1 LFDVARKRF
10 GVFAVKPA
18 ALDFSQSVSL
28 GLMLPLVPIANLLLF
43 QMQGGDAVLA
53 ARIQHLLQIVLTTDD
68 DKQEEAAEAEAKEI
82 FRKRGLPG
90 IAAVGDEAAYEFVL
104 LTCSPGPLE
113 FQKQVLRKAR
123 EGAKRH
129 EVSADAASYCEAHVR
144 QEIVKANAK
153 KHAPANP
160 ALREQIE
167 QLFKTDQAVREKNE
181 FDMEKMSQTDR
192 ELRAPLE
199 AIFAKYG
206 VPTYR
211 MVGPLAASNFITM
224 VQHQSPEFRMR
235 VLPKLKA
242 NVAAGQADPGSYAMV
257 FDRSR
262 TDAGKKQMYGGNLI
276 CDSEHPKLHT
286 APIEDEHNVNQRR
299 AAIGLMRLELYAQLV
314 VAMTPNGVCPAAP
327 EAK

>member
-1 LFDVARKRF
+1 MLRLF
-10 GVFAVKPA
+10 
-18 ALDFSQSVSL
+18 
-28 GLMLPLVPIANLLLF
+28 PIANFLLL
-43 QMQGGDAVLA
+43 QMQSGDAVLA
-53 ARIQHLLQIVLTTDD
+53 ARIQQLVQIVLTSDD

-104 LTCSPGPLE
+104 LTCSPGPVE
-113 FQKQVLRKAR
+113 FQRKVLRKAR
-123 EGAKRH
+123 EGAKKH
-129 EVSADAASYCEAHVR
+129 EIPADAASYCEAHTR
-144 QEIVKANAK
+144 QEMVKAKAK
-153 KHAPANP
+153 KRAPANS

-167 QLFKTDQAVREKNE
+167 QLFKADQAVREKNE
-181 FDMEKMSQTDR
+181 VDMEKMSQTDR

-211 MVGPLAASNFITM
+211 MVGPQAASGFITM
-224 VQHQSPEFRMR
+224 IQHQSPEFRLR

-242 NVAAGQADPGSYAMV
+242 NVAAGEADPGSYAMV
-257 FDRSR
+257 FDRSQ
-262 TDAGKKQMYGGNLI
+262 TDAGKKQMYGENLI

-286 APIEDEHNVNQRR
+286 APIEDERNVNQRR
-299 AAIGLMRLELYAQLV
+299 AAIGLMRLELYAQLIV
-314 VAMTPNGVCPAAP
+314 GMTPKGVCPAAA